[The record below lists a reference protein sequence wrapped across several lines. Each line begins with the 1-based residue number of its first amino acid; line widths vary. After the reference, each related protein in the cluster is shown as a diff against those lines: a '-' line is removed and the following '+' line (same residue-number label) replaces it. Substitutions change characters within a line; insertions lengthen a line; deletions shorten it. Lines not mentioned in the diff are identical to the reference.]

1 MFLDLKNLNTYKKK
15 GKNFLHLSFNVKNYI
30 ELKLSTER
38 LY

>member
-15 GKNFLHLSFNVKNYI
+15 GKNFLPLSFDVKNYI

-38 LY
+38 LH

>member
-15 GKNFLHLSFNVKNYI
+15 GKNLLPLSFDVKNDI

>member
-15 GKNFLHLSFNVKNYI
+15 GKNLLPLSFDVKNYI